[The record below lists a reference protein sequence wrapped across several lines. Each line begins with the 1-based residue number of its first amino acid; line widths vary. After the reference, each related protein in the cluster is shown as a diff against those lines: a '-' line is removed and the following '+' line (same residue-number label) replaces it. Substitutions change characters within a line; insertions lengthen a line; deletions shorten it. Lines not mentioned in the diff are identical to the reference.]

1 MMYRVQSVKWLWLLS
16 QVEYQL
22 SMERKG
28 IFDSDASQQRY
39 QLIGQ
44 DEQSCIFF
52 FGQESRSPSPSLVNV
67 HQLHNF
73 VWRHEAYVHPR
84 YAVFDP

>member
-52 FGQESRSPSPSLVNV
+52 LAKSHVLPPPAS
-67 HQLHNF
+67 
-73 VWRHEAYVHPR
+73 
-84 YAVFDP
+84 